1 MSAVFFN
8 YRSTVTVLL
17 DNGAGENKTKLLK
30 QIKNWRKLDPNI
42 EEAFGWTA
50 LDWAIEYNYLR
61 TAEILRAYGGIEGRT
76 DYYDYYYWTGGLNT
90 WYHHYVCV
98 LYPT

>member
-1 MSAVFFN
+1 MNAVFFN
-8 YRSTVTVLL
+8 YRDTVTVLL
-17 DNGAGENKTKLLK
+17 DNGAGEKKTKLLK

-90 WYHHYVCV
+90 WYHHYVSV